1 VTLATEG
8 LTDAILLKAMTLIPP
23 GGVVV
28 MEDVDVA
35 VPKSGSDG
43 VKRDDTPKP
52 APAKGKKGDKEDE
65 RHGSGGHITLSGEQ
79 SRFHGPFVANSS
91 NAPNPCCHKVYSTP
105 SMVSQAAKAE
115 SYS

>member
-1 VTLATEG
+1 MTLATEG

-35 VPKSGSDG
+35 VPKGGSDG
-43 VKRDDTPKP
+43 VKRDDIPKP

-65 RHGSGGHITLSGEQ
+65 RRGSGGHITLSGKS
-79 SRFHGPFVANSS
+79 SRYDRLLSAN
-91 NAPNPCCHKVYSTP
+91 
-105 SMVSQAAKAE
+105 
-115 SYS
+115 